1 MSDFLHPDPN
11 SPLVDETDDELAEV
25 DSGGA
30 APEGPTEEDL
40 ATEARAG
47 TEADDGR

>member
-30 APEGPTEEDL
+30 APEGADDEDV
-40 ATEARAG
+40 AAE
-47 TEADDGR
+47 TEADGGA